1 VVKKKWTITCAA
13 LACIVIVPLVFESYT
28 FHLYST
34 GDPAFFTFSGSRLWV
49 FLISLLLP
57 GVLIGRAHPLRPIM
71 LCAAAAI
78 AIAIL
83 VVIFYQFCDVR
94 QCYHPGPDR
103 LGEIRLAAL
112 FFSTTAIGIMI
123 GFETIPVAGR
133 NGPTAI
139 LFSSL
144 ATLFVGYFPWV
155 LVFSIYLPDHS
166 GLAMLAFASSVPFI
180 FSGAISRL
188 FSNDRRHAIYSAVS
202 GWLALTV
209 LFSGI
214 RPFSLPLV
222 VITLACAIPAALAGF
237 TIVAYVSTA
246 RKELKTSSIHAALLA
261 FFILGASHPLID
273 APMNLGRDPDTA
285 LLPNP
290 TYYSGA
296 YHYSDTYLPSKRVEV
311 EINLTQF
318 DPNSVKDFLFAGI
331 GAQSPNCCKDGLDYG
346 YRADMFFNKS
356 GIFLAARAWE
366 TCDGNPACSGYPWI
380 SAIHQSAVRLPADSV
395 FPKTVMLAMEW
406 QQDERTVKWY
416 HRDAYRQWKEYSQFF
431 SPEIENPYFNLGVI
445 PVGNPF
451 TNPDS
456 GNAFFFQVGV
466 SVPGEDSGAAGMI
479 GFHCPAYYDKNGIK
493 QCVDLEPI
501 VRGNSHWKVLWKWGV
516 QDTKTVVETDGS
528 HATIKLA

>member
-1 VVKKKWTITCAA
+1 VEKWAITCAA
-13 LACIVIVPLVFESYT
+13 LACIVIVTFVFESYT
-28 FHLYST
+28 FHLYAT
-34 GDPAFFTFSGSRLWV
+34 GDSAFFTFSGSRLWV
-49 FLISLLLP
+49 FLITLLLL
-57 GVLIGRAHPLRPIM
+57 GVLIGRAQALRPIM
-71 LCAAAAI
+71 LCAAAAL
-78 AIAIL
+78 AIAMLI
-83 VVIFYQFCDVR
+83 VIFYQSCDVR
-94 QCYHPGPDR
+94 QCYHPGPDQ

-123 GFETIPVAGR
+123 GSESTPPAER
-133 NGPTAI
+133 NRTSAI

-155 LVFSIYLPDHS
+155 LVFATSLPDHS
-166 GLAMLAFASSVPFI
+166 GLTMLAFASSVPFI
-180 FSGAISRL
+180 FSGAICQL
-188 FSNDRRHAIYSAVS
+188 FSNDRKYAIYSAVA

-209 LFSGI
+209 LFSGL
-214 RPFSLPLV
+214 RPFTLPLV
-222 VITLACAIPAALAGF
+222 VITLACAIPASLAGF
-237 TIVAYVSTA
+237 TLVTYVSTA
-246 RKELKTSSIHAALLA
+246 RKHKTSIMHAALLA
-261 FFILGASHPLID
+261 FFIFGASHPLID
-273 APMNLGRDPDTA
+273 APMNLGNDPDTA

-318 DPNSVKDFLFAGI
+318 KPGSVKDFLFAGI
-331 GAQSPNCCKDGLDYG
+331 GTQSPNCCKDGLDYG

-356 GIFLAARAWE
+356 GIFLVPRAWE
-366 TCDGNPACSGYPWI
+366 TCDGNIACSGYPWI
-380 SAIHQSAVRLPADSV
+380 SAIHESAVRLPADSD

-416 HRDAYRQWKEYSQFF
+416 HREDGSEWKEYSQFF
-431 SPEIENPYFNLGVI
+431 SPEIENPYFNLGVF
-445 PVGNPF
+445 PLGNPL

-466 SVPGEDSGAAGMI
+466 SVPSEDSGAAGTI

-516 QDTKTVVETDGS
+516 QNTKAVVETDGS

>member
-1 VVKKKWTITCAA
+1 MKWAITCAA
-13 LACIVIVPLVFESYT
+13 LAGIVIVPFVFESYT
-28 FHLYST
+28 FHLYAT

-49 FLISLLLP
+49 FLISPLLL
-57 GVLIGRAHPLRPIM
+57 GVLMGRAQALQPLM
-71 LCAAAAI
+71 LCSAAAV

-83 VVIFYQFCDVR
+83 IVIFYQFCDVR
-94 QCYHPGPDR
+94 QCYHPGPDG

-123 GFETIPVAGR
+123 GSESTPVVGR
-133 NGPTAI
+133 NRAFAI
-139 LFSSL
+139 LSSSL

-155 LVFSIYLPDHS
+155 LVFATYLPDHS
-166 GLAMLAFASSVPFI
+166 GLTMLAFASSVPFI

-188 FSNDRRHAIYSAVS
+188 FSDDRKHAIYSAVA

-222 VITLACAIPAALAGF
+222 VIALACAISAALAGF
-237 TIVAYVSTA
+237 TLVAYISTA
-246 RKELKTSSIHAALLA
+246 RKEHKTSSMHAALLA

-273 APMNLGRDPDTA
+273 APMNLGKDPDSA
-285 LLPNP
+285 LLPKP

-296 YHYSDTYLPSKRVEV
+296 YHYSDTYLPSKRVDV

-318 DPNSVKDFLFAGI
+318 NPGSVKDFLFAGI

-346 YRADMFFNKS
+346 YRADLFFNKS

-366 TCDGNPACSGYPWI
+366 TCDGNIACSGYPWI
-380 SAIHQSAVRLPADSV
+380 SAIHQSIVRLPADSV

-416 HRDAYRQWKEYSQFF
+416 HRGAESQWKEYSQFF
-431 SPEIENPYFNLGVI
+431 SPEIENPYFNLGMF
-445 PVGNPF
+445 PLGNPL

-466 SVPGEDSGAAGMI
+466 SVPGEDSDAAGMI
-479 GFHCPAYYDKNGIK
+479 GFHCPAYYDKSGIK

-516 QDTKTVVETDGS
+516 QDTKTVVKTDGS